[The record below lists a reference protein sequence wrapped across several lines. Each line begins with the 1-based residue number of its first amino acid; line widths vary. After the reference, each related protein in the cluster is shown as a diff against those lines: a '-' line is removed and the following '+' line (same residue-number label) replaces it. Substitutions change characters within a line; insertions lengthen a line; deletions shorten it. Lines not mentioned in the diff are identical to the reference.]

1 MKKDYGTPFVK
12 IVLFNAEDVIT
23 ASVSVDGD
31 DNMVFWPKAEEASVW
46 EE

>member
-12 IVLFNAEDVIT
+12 IVLFNTEDVIT

-31 DNMVFWPKAEEASVW
+31 DNMVFWPTAKEASVW